1 MMKYKGYIGI
11 VRVDTEARVIRG
23 HVVNTRDTITFQGK
37 TVADA
42 EKAFK
47 ASVEDYLAFCK
58 SLGEPPEKPFSGQF
72 VVRLKPEL
80 HRDLTA
86 VAQSKGVSVNKMV
99 TGVLSRVAKAG
110 KASDTPTVSS
120 KAGTETVR
128 KTVAT
133 RMKKNKAPAK

>member
-11 VRVDTEARVIRG
+11 ARIDADARVIRG
-23 HVVNTRDTITFQGK
+23 HVVNTRDTITFQGN
-37 TVADA
+37 TVVDA

-47 ASVEDYLAFCK
+47 ASVDDYLEFCK

-72 VVRLKPEL
+72 VVRLTPAI

-86 VAQSKGVSVNKMV
+86 VAQSKGISVNKMV
-99 TGVLSRVAKAG
+99 TGVLKRVAKTG
-110 KASDTPTVSS
+110 KASIRPAVSN
-120 KAGTETVR
+120 KA

-133 RMKKNKAPAK
+133 RTKKPRASAK